1 MATVV
6 TRLLKRSI
14 SSPDE
19 VRSLPKT
26 RVEIFRL
33 GEYTLM
39 RATFE
44 PGWKW
49 SECLKP
55 TAGTDWC
62 EVGHIGYLISG
73 RMQVVMR
80 DGTRE
85 ILEPG
90 DFVDLPPGHDGWV
103 LGSEP
108 AVFLDFV
115 GGKAYGR

>member
-1 MATVV
+1 
-6 TRLLKRSI
+6 
-14 SSPDE
+14 
-19 VRSLPKT
+19 
-26 RVEIFRL
+26 
-33 GEYTLM
+33 
-39 RATFE
+39 
-44 PGWKW
+44 
-49 SECLKP
+49 
-55 TAGTDWC
+55 
-62 EVGHIGYLISG
+62 
-73 RMQVVMR
+73 MQVVMR